1 MTLNIFIAGQRK
13 ATYDVTPDNVQA
25 ALIETG
31 KHVHTFREHGRV
43 AVTLDSFDHPNVVY
57 LVSKYPAL
65 EPATIPDWE
74 NAS

>member
-1 MTLNIFIAGQRK
+1 MTLNIFIAGRV
-13 ATYDVTPDNVQA
+13 AASYAVTPDNVQA
-25 ALIETG
+25 ALIEIG
-31 KHVHTFREHGRV
+31 KHIHTFREHGRV
-43 AVTLDSFDHPNVVY
+43 AVTLDSFDHPNVSY